1 MAECWQTMTIPG
13 SKYSPFE
20 GIDWKTSF
28 QGVTGDYGVWFS
40 EINVTQFVNLRGDST
55 HPRFFDG
62 VQRVTGIEPPV
73 SPNTV
78 VRSGGLCCHWLSP
91 DEWLMTVEN
100 PQVSIT
106 QDLEDTLSGLHV
118 AVTDL
123 TGGQSLLRIGG
134 VQSRDVLSAA
144 CTLNL
149 HPDVFAQGSCAQT
162 ILAHA
167 NVLITPVSQCS
178 GDFVFDVV
186 VRRSYADHLIR
197 WLMDAAYESGFE
209 FRSDDDSGPG
219 RS

>member
-40 EINVTQFVNLRGDST
+40 EINVTELNYPEICEHYD
-55 HPRFFDG
+55 
-62 VQRVTGIEPPV
+62 
-73 SPNTV
+73 
-78 VRSGGLCCHWLSP
+78 
-91 DEWLMTVEN
+91 
-100 PQVSIT
+100 
-106 QDLEDTLSGLHV
+106 EDTLCGVHV